1 MGWRIGQVW
10 TLMHKVLKHLHLL
23 VLLDGV
29 LLIGLLLHLVVHLL
43 LYDRIVTVILLRCR
57 QAGGP
62 IELLR
67 AARLDHENRL

>member
-1 MGWRIGQVW
+1 
-10 TLMHKVLKHLHLL
+10 MHKVLKHLHLL